1 MKTRKVNMYQAE
13 ILKKAGY
20 TQKEIAEQI
29 GVSDRMVRYYLNPKP
44 EKEKKEKQSLLEP
57 YKEYITAK
65 LDDQPHYN
73 LILMRKE
80 LVALGYKGKMTIL
93 RVYAKTIREGMEK
106 KAVIRFET
114 IPALQS
120 QVDWKEAGIW
130 DIDGVPRKVYAFVL
144 LLGYSRRAYVHFT
157 LDMKTPTLLACH
169 IEAFKYFKGITRE
182 ILYDNM
188 KTAWINRG
196 GVWHVNPALLEFA
209 SQCGFEPKRCKV
221 RRPQTKGKVERFI
234 GYLGNNFLPMARN
247 NNLQSLDELNAA
259 VNTWLEEI
267 NENPIR
273 DFCESRN
280 KRFEQ
285 EASLLIPF
293 IETAVPS
300 IQSYEEVIVSR
311 EGTVRFET
319 NTYSVPSRY
328 IAKTLTLRF
337 HPLTRNAELLCDDV
351 VIRSF
356 PLLPKG
362 SRKTDIRKQDR
373 DDLIALWAYQNKMQ
387 EQKGGSSKHKDVP
400 VDIRSPS
407 WYENLMTEEAV

>member
-1 MKTRKVNMYQAE
+1 
-13 ILKKAGY
+13 
-20 TQKEIAEQI
+20 
-29 GVSDRMVRYYLNPKP
+29 
-44 EKEKKEKQSLLEP
+44 
-57 YKEYITAK
+57 
-65 LDDQPHYN
+65 
-73 LILMRKE
+73 
-80 LVALGYKGKMTIL
+80 
-93 RVYAKTIREGMEK
+93 
-106 KAVIRFET
+106 
-114 IPALQS
+114 
-120 QVDWKEAGIW
+120 
-130 DIDGVPRKVYAFVL
+130 
-144 LLGYSRRAYVHFT
+144 
-157 LDMKTPTLLACH
+157 
-169 IEAFKYFKGITRE
+169 
-182 ILYDNM
+182 
-188 KTAWINRG
+188 
-196 GVWHVNPALLEFA
+196 
-209 SQCGFEPKRCKV
+209 
-221 RRPQTKGKVERFI
+221 
-234 GYLGNNFLPMARN
+234 MARN

-285 EASLLIPF
+285 ESSLLIPF

-373 DDLIALWAYQNKMQ
+373 DDLIALWAYQNRKQ
-387 EQKGGSSKHKDVP
+387 DQKDLSSKHKEIP